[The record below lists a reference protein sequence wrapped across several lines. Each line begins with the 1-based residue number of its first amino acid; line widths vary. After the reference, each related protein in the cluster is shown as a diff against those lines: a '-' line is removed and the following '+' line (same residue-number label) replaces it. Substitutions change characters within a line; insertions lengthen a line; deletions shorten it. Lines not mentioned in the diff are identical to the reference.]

1 MEELNKKPQAEMVR
15 VNTRISKEVNGWLD
29 EKSARTGVPKSTL
42 IYLALE
48 QYIQQQKMVEELPK
62 LQQVFAQMQQQ
73 QMVQGDLLSL
83 VNKDNNL
90 AKFSL

>member
-1 MEELNKKPQAEMVR
+1 MEDLNKKPQAEMVR

-48 QYIQQQKMVEELPK
+48 QYIQQQTMFEELPK
-62 LQQVFAQMQQQ
+62 LQQMFTQIQKQQIVPAELFNVGS
-73 QMVQGDLLSL
+73 MD
-83 VNKDNNL
+83 KDSSKSNY
-90 AKFSL
+90 